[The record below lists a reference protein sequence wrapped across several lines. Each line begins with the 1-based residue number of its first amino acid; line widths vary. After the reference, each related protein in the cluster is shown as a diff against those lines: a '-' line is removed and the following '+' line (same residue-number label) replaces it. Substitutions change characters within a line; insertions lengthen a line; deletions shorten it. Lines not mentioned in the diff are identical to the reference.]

1 MATID
6 AQDPRNQTPRA
17 RIAHVI
23 QMNLD
28 SPNKLCA
35 NFKHAFGA
43 LLAIDTKD
51 FLEVSCSCCRIQGE
65 FTVVMHPPLHSNHDA
80 CGTM

>member
-1 MATID
+1 MPTID

-43 LLAIDTKD
+43 LLAIDSKD
-51 FLEVSCSCCRIQGE
+51 FLDVSSHTSLAQQTG
-65 FTVVMHPPLHSNHDA
+65 
-80 CGTM
+80 

>member
-6 AQDPRNQTPRA
+6 GQDPRNQTPRA

-35 NFKHAFGA
+35 AFRRAFGS
-43 LLAIDTKD
+43 LLAIDSKD
-51 FLEVSCSCCRIQGE
+51 FLDVSCIAQGTGQLSSAG
-65 FTVVMHPPLHSNHDA
+65 FGRAANA
-80 CGTM
+80 CMCMPSA

>member
-6 AQDPRNQTPRA
+6 AQDPQNQAPRA

-28 SPNKLCA
+28 SPNKLQA
-35 NFKHAFGA
+35 AFKRAFGS
-43 LLAIDTKD
+43 LVAIDSKD
-51 FLEVSCSCCRIQGE
+51 FLDVS
-65 FTVVMHPPLHSNHDA
+65 
-80 CGTM
+80 GT

>member
-6 AQDPRNQTPRA
+6 AQDPQNQAPRA

-28 SPNKLCA
+28 SPNKLQA
-35 NFKHAFGA
+35 AFKRAFGS
-43 LLAIDTKD
+43 LLAIDSKE
-51 FLEVSCSCCRIQGE
+51 FLDVS
-65 FTVVMHPPLHSNHDA
+65 
-80 CGTM
+80 GT